1 MMRFPVI
8 LAHGALGPYDEL
20 IMFSAAAIFLI
31 IMGISW
37 VRSRNTRPLF
47 EEENRDHSETEPQP
61 QPDASTPSDAPDRF
75 RLD

>member
-1 MMRFPVI
+1 MHVI

-20 IMFSAAAIFLI
+20 IMGSAAVIFLI

-37 VRSRNTRPLF
+37 VRSRNTRPDF
-47 EEENRDHSETEPQP
+47 EDELKEENQRVD
-61 QPDASTPSDAPDRF
+61 PDKTDEPDRF